1 MRATT
6 AQKILGYKVLIGYCD
21 LVLKRV
27 IAGLVSLVLITSV
40 QSPAVYSAV
49 KAGSVCKKVGIKSV
63 VGTKTFTCI
72 KSGKKLVWNKGV
84 AVKKPTSTSIERVD
98 VYDSVATTLKTGS
111 IESDLEID
119 YLSPINWGGLTINSS
134 AEMKFPVTLKSKTDA
149 NIIRVL
155 VQHSEGVQHIM
166 VRGNYDWQYVKAGET
181 KTMDL
186 TIPLSKLQGE
196 RLKGYSGGYFLRVYL
211 NYKDSSKREA
221 KFEVPLDFVLPIQK

>member
-1 MRATT
+1 MNKRAIGFL
-6 AQKILGYKVLIGYCD
+6 AIFSLLIS
-21 LVLKRV
+21 L
-27 IAGLVSLVLITSV
+27 SLV
-40 QSPAVYSAV
+40 PAHSAI
-49 KAGSVCKKVGIKSV
+49 KAGAKCTKVGIKSFA
-63 VGTKTFTCI
+63 GNITFTCI

-84 AVKKPTSTSIERVD
+84 AVKKPTPIEKVNL
-98 VYDSVATTLKTGS
+98 YDSVATIMKTGS
-111 IESDLEID
+111 IENDLEID

-134 AEMKFPVTLKSKTDA
+134 AEMKFPVTLRSKVDA

-166 VRGNYDWQYVKAGET
+166 VRGNYDWQYVKAGES

-186 TIPLSKLQGE
+186 TIPLSYLQGE

>member
-1 MRATT
+1 MNKRLIA
-6 AQKILGYKVLIGYCD
+6 ILSIL
-21 LVLKRV
+21 
-27 IAGLVSLVLITSV
+27 SLVVFLPLV
-40 QSPAVYSAV
+40 PAHSAS
-49 KAGSVCKKVGIKSV
+49 KAGAKCNKVGIKSV
-63 VGTKTFTCI
+63 VGNKTFTCV
-72 KSGKKLVWNKGV
+72 KSGKKLVWNKGI
-84 AVKKPTSTSIERVD
+84 AVKKPTSTPIERVN
-98 VYDSVATTLKTGS
+98 VYDSIATILKTGS

-134 AEMKFPVTLKSKTDA
+134 AEMKFPVTLRSKTDA

-211 NYKDSSKREA
+211 NYKDASKREA